1 MTTQQKTKILKT
13 TCLSAIDDSTLQQII
28 GIDKPMMR
36 SAFNEWVRREGQRAK
51 EKVIVKKS
59 QDAYRAISPV
69 YFGLEVEHFYAI
81 YLTRSNTIIAIR
93 QISKGGI
100 NGTLA
105 DPRIIFK
112 NAIEL
117 NASAIIL
124 SHNHPSGTLKPSETD
139 LDLTRKISSGAS
151 LLDIKV
157 LDHIIVADNSY
168 YSFADEGNIL

>member
-36 SAFNEWVRREGQRAK
+36 GAFNEWVRREGQRSK

-105 DPRIIFK
+105 D
-112 NAIEL
+112 
-117 NASAIIL
+117 AIIL

-139 LDLTRKISSGAS
+139 LDLTRKISSGAL